1 MSEDNTFIQQAGEN
15 TGPQEGSALF
25 AKKPEGSDKPPRGGE
40 PSALSRTFRFF
51 FEAGKTVLV
60 ALLIVVPLRLYIAQP
75 FFVRGASMEPT
86 YHNGDYLIID
96 ELSYRFSEPERG
108 DVIVFRFPGDPSQFF
123 IKRIIGL
130 PGDTVEGKDGDIFV
144 TRAGETVE
152 IPEAYIKTETP
163 DDFKIITGPNEYVVL
178 GDNRG
183 ASSDSRRW
191 GILPGENIVGKVFA
205 TVWPPDAFAV
215 FAAPDYE

>member
-1 MSEDNTFIQQAGEN
+1 MQPEGEN
-15 TGPQEGSALF
+15 TEPGEGSALF
-25 AKKPEGSDKPPRGGE
+25 AKKPSGSDEPPRGGE
-40 PSALSRTFRFF
+40 PSVLSRTLRFL

-108 DVIVFRFPGDPSQFF
+108 DVVVFRFPGDPSQFF

-130 PGDTVEGKDGDIFV
+130 PGDTVEGKDGDILV
-144 TRAGETVE
+144 TRAGETME
-152 IPEAYIKTETP
+152 IHEGYIKTETP

-205 TVWPPDAFAV
+205 TVWPPEDFAV
-215 FAAPDYE
+215 FAAPEYE

>member
-1 MSEDNTFIQQAGEN
+1 MLG
-15 TGPQEGSALF
+15 
-25 AKKPEGSDKPPRGGE
+25 
-40 PSALSRTFRFF
+40 RTLRFF

-60 ALLIVVPLRLYIAQP
+60 ALLIVVPLRLFVAQP

-96 ELSYRFSEPERG
+96 ELSYRFGAVTRG

-130 PGDTVEGKDGDIFV
+130 PGDTVEGRDGMLYITSGGV
-144 TRAGETVE
+144 ETLIDE
-152 IPEAYIKTETP
+152 DYIKLPTP
-163 DDFKIITGPNEYVVL
+163 DDFKIITGPNEFVVL

-191 GILPGENIVGKVFA
+191 GILPKENIVGKVFA
-205 TVWPPDAFAV
+205 TVWPPDAFEV
-215 FAAPDYE
+215 FAAPIYEE